1 MCMCSNDVFKF
12 HKKSKNRPT
21 LIVIEFLKQL
31 QLIWFILNVVK
42 GQKKIEGMGAIHHFS
57 KKQVDKKLFKDFA
70 LKGNLD

>member
-31 QLIWFILNVVK
+31 QLIWFILNVDK
-42 GQKKIEGMGAIHHFS
+42 GQKKIEGAIHHFS
-57 KKQVDKKLFKDFA
+57 KKMTKKLFEDFA